1 MTRDFDSL
9 FFTGPIFVDYSF
21 TARHLESFVSSFP
34 PQVSHAMSSASTPT
48 APYLEDLVRNSLDQ
62 TLPWVV
68 QKYGGTSVGKS
79 LDNITKIVGYVLTAC
94 IHRILIKP
102 YLQVIYRQWL

>member
-1 MTRDFDSL
+1 
-9 FFTGPIFVDYSF
+9 
-21 TARHLESFVSSFP
+21 
-34 PQVSHAMSSASTPT
+34 MSSASTPT

-62 TLPWVV
+62 NLPWVV

-94 IHRILIKP
+94 IHYIRTKAFV
-102 YLQVIYRQWL
+102 QVIYRQWL